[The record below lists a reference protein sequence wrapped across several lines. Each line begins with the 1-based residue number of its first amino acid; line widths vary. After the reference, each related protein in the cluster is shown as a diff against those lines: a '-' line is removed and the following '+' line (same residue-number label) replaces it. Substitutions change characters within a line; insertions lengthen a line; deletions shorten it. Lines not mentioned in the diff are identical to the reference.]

1 MQKANNNFTVEALV
15 AKYRNFVDEHC
26 PKSCEFDGVH
36 EFVMPYNDE
45 AEEQLLATLYKRV
58 AGENADQAILEA
70 LSKYVADFY
79 VDALKETELVFLAN
93 HFSEVSE
100 SIFDCLYHN
109 LRTTLDFSLE
119 KPSKVAYDT
128 LTTAKIGTGKTI
140 FIANSGFGDI
150 AMLFPG
156 CTIKGYSS
164 EEENYKS
171 EAWALGQIRLFAAGI
186 KSEIKPFYEDTKN
199 SQYMSDVDIAIFG
212 TDDCYSDLFFNGSEH
227 LFLYMKPNSEFLLFL
242 DKQNA
247 AGNSMAGLTKML
259 VEKKCIY
266 SIVSFE
272 EPNAILSTTQT
283 TICVRANKSTSDVV
297 CIKNNATGEQMQLS
311 ANMLDPTILWPSY
324 YLTAKPK
331 EGISLSEIVSF
342 LDFRP
347 KKKEDIVFKKT
358 TFNDEKECI
367 EWILSDKEKTI
378 PVIAPI
384 NLSTGYEDAEL
395 YEAQLKQAGD
405 PLFEKLLGWLGKIS
419 QPCVFCYGRKD
430 KFIAG
435 YIRKIPSEGIVAYRQ
450 LVCLVPKKGIDVRYV
465 AALLLTPEVRNQI
478 ISICEGEVDAHLFPL
493 IMDKI
498 IVPNHT
504 DLERATF
511 LSEANYNAFESSRKE
526 LEQEHKSYIKAV
538 HMRKHALTQSASSIE
553 ATFYA
558 LNAYRERKEGTISD
572 NERISRIAQT
582 TVKDAFEY
590 LSKATK
596 DLLVKLDHI
605 ADVEYTFNKP
615 EWINPEEF
623 VESYIQ
629 KHENGWV
636 NFKPVVKWAK
646 GHNLADKDLTDLS
659 GETILHKGEPI
670 YTMMFPRDALKQ
682 ILDNIVSNAISHG
695 FIDKSCHNYQLR
707 FSWEID
713 GTTLKI
719 CVENNGAPIP
729 SDRSTSSLLEYG
741 VSTSLNSNGH
751 HGIGCNEIDGIMRK
765 YDGKIELVSSPD
777 DEFRVKYILTFNRI
791 FSKLF
796 RYERLRFRLNPS
808 SLG

>member
-1 MQKANNNFTVEALV
+1 MQTVNNNFTVEALV

-26 PKSCEFDGVH
+26 PKSCESDGVH
-36 EFVMPYNDE
+36 KFDMPYNDE

-164 EEENYKS
+164 EEEICKNKV
-171 EAWALGQIRLFAAGI
+171 WALGQIRLFAAGI
-186 KSEIKPFYEDTKN
+186 KSEIKQYSKDTEN
-199 SQYMSDVDIAIFG
+199 SQYMADIDIAIFG
-212 TDDCYSDLFFNGSEH
+212 ATENSSCIKAEMLFTF
-227 LFLYMKPNSEFLLFL
+227 MPQNSESMLFMNKREAVDL
-242 DKQNA
+242 SLANFTTKLAKDKQ
-247 AGNSMAGLTKML
+247 
-259 VEKKCIY
+259 IY
-266 SIVSFE
+266 SIVSLKETE
-272 EPNAILSTTQT
+272 ETQARSTEKR
-283 TICVRANKSTSDVV
+283 IFLHVNKAVNSSI
-297 CIKNNATGEQMQLS
+297 CIKNAVTGKETKISPDLL
-311 ANMLDPTILWPSY
+311 NPEILWTSY

-331 EGISLSEIVSF
+331 EGMSLSEIVSF
-342 LDFRP
+342 QDLKP
-347 KKKEDIVFKKT
+347 KNKEDIVFKKT
-358 TFNDEKECI
+358 RFNDEKECI
-367 EWILSDKEKTI
+367 EWILSDKEKNI
-378 PVIAPI
+378 LVVAPT
-384 NLSTGYEDAEL
+384 NLSTRYEDAKLCKENL
-395 YEAQLKQAGD
+395 HPAGT
-405 PLFEKLLGWLGKIS
+405 PLFEKQLGLLSNIM
-419 QPCVFCYGRKD
+419 QPCVLLFGRKD
-430 KFIAG
+430 KLVAG
-435 YIRKIPSEGIVAYRQ
+435 YIKDLPSEGIVAYW
-450 LVCLVPKKGIDVRYV
+450 LFACLVPKEGIDVRYV

-478 ISICEGEVDAHLFPL
+478 ISICEGEVDAQLFPL

-526 LEQEHKSYIKAV
+526 LEQEHESYIKAV
-538 HMRKHALTQSASSIE
+538 RMRKHALTQSASAIE

-558 LNAYRERKEGTISD
+558 LNAYRERQNGTISD
-572 NERISRIAQT
+572 NERISHIKQT

-590 LSKATK
+590 LSMATK

-605 ADVEYTFNKP
+605 ADVEYTFTKP

-695 FIDKSCHNYQLR
+695 FIDKSYHNYQLR
-707 FSWEID
+707 FSWETD
-713 GTTLKI
+713 GTALKM

-751 HGIGCNEIDGIMRK
+751 HGIGCNEIDSIMRK

-777 DEFRVKYILTFNRI
+777 DEFRVKYILTFNRTNI
-791 FSKLF
+791 LKTL
-796 RYERLRFRLNPS
+796 
-808 SLG
+808 

>member
-1 MQKANNNFTVEALV
+1 MQTVNNNFTVEALV

-26 PKSCEFDGVH
+26 PKSCESDGVH
-36 EFVMPYNDE
+36 KFDMPYNDE

-58 AGENADQAILEA
+58 AGENADQAILET

-164 EEENYKS
+164 EEEICKNKV
-171 EAWALGQIRLFAAGI
+171 WALGQIRLFAAGI
-186 KSEIKPFYEDTKN
+186 KSEIKQYSKDTEN
-199 SQYMSDVDIAIFG
+199 SQYMADIDIAIFG
-212 TDDCYSDLFFNGSEH
+212 ATENSSCIKAEMLFTF
-227 LFLYMKPNSEFLLFL
+227 MPQNSESMLFMNKREAVDL
-242 DKQNA
+242 SLANFTTKLAKDKQ
-247 AGNSMAGLTKML
+247 
-259 VEKKCIY
+259 IY
-266 SIVSFE
+266 SIVSLKETE
-272 EPNAILSTTQT
+272 ETQARSTEKR
-283 TICVRANKSTSDVV
+283 IFLHVNKAVNSSI
-297 CIKNNATGEQMQLS
+297 CIKNAVTGKETKISPDLL
-311 ANMLDPTILWPSY
+311 NPEILWPSY

-331 EGISLSEIVSF
+331 EGMSLSEIVSF
-342 LDFRP
+342 QDLKP
-347 KKKEDIVFKKT
+347 KNKEDIVFKKT
-358 TFNDEKECI
+358 RFNDEKECI
-367 EWILSDKEKTI
+367 EWILSDKEKNI
-378 PVIAPI
+378 LVVAPT
-384 NLSTGYEDAEL
+384 NLSTRYEDAKLCKENL
-395 YEAQLKQAGD
+395 HPAGT
-405 PLFEKLLGWLGKIS
+405 PLFEKQLGLLSNIM
-419 QPCVFCYGRKD
+419 QPCVLLFGRKD
-430 KFIAG
+430 KLVAG
-435 YIRKIPSEGIVAYRQ
+435 YIKDLPSEGIVAYW
-450 LVCLVPKKGIDVRYV
+450 LFACFVPKEGIDVRYV

-478 ISICEGEVDAHLFPL
+478 ISICEGEVDAQLFPL

-526 LEQEHKSYIKAV
+526 LEQEHESYIKAV
-538 HMRKHALTQSASSIE
+538 RMRKHALTQSASAIE

-558 LNAYRERKEGTISD
+558 LNAYRERQNGTISD
-572 NERISRIAQT
+572 NERISRIKQT

-590 LSKATK
+590 LSMATK

-605 ADVEYTFNKP
+605 ADVEYTFTKP

-659 GETILHKGEPI
+659 EEIILHKGDPI

-695 FIDKSCHNYQLR
+695 FKDESRHDYQLR
-707 FSWEID
+707 FSWETD
-713 GTTLKI
+713 GTALKI

-751 HGIGCNEIDGIMRK
+751 HGIGCNEIDSIMRK
-765 YDGKIELVSSPD
+765 YDGMIELVSSPD
-777 DEFRVKYILTFNRI
+777 DEFRVKYILTFNRTNI
-791 FSKLF
+791 LKTL
-796 RYERLRFRLNPS
+796 
-808 SLG
+808 

>member
-1 MQKANNNFTVEALV
+1 MQTVNNNFTVEALV

-26 PKSCEFDGVH
+26 PKSCESDGVH
-36 EFVMPYNDE
+36 KFDMPYNDE

-128 LTTAKIGTGKTI
+128 LATAKIGTGKTI

-164 EEENYKS
+164 EEEICKNKV
-171 EAWALGQIRLFAAGI
+171 WALGQIRLFAAGI
-186 KSEIKPFYEDTKN
+186 KSEIKQYSKDTEN
-199 SQYMSDVDIAIFG
+199 SQYMADIDIAIFG
-212 TDDCYSDLFFNGSEH
+212 ATENSSCIKAEMLFTF
-227 LFLYMKPNSEFLLFL
+227 MPQNSESMLFMNKREAVDL
-242 DKQNA
+242 SLANFTTKLAKDKQ
-247 AGNSMAGLTKML
+247 
-259 VEKKCIY
+259 IY
-266 SIVSFE
+266 SIVSLKETE
-272 EPNAILSTTQT
+272 ETQARSTEKR
-283 TICVRANKSTSDVV
+283 IFLHVNKAVNSSI
-297 CIKNNATGEQMQLS
+297 CIKNAVTGKETKISPDLL
-311 ANMLDPTILWPSY
+311 NPEILWPSY

-331 EGISLSEIVSF
+331 EGMSLSEIVSF
-342 LDFRP
+342 QDLKP
-347 KKKEDIVFKKT
+347 KNKEDIVFKKT
-358 TFNDEKECI
+358 RFNDEKECI
-367 EWILSDKEKTI
+367 EWILSDKEKNI
-378 PVIAPI
+378 LVVAPT
-384 NLSTGYEDAEL
+384 NLSTRYEDAKLCKENL
-395 YEAQLKQAGD
+395 HPAGT
-405 PLFEKLLGWLGKIS
+405 PLFEKQLGLLSNIM
-419 QPCVFCYGRKD
+419 QPCVLLFGKKD
-430 KFIAG
+430 KLVAG
-435 YIRKIPSEGIVAYRQ
+435 YIKDLPSEGIVAYW
-450 LVCLVPKKGIDVRYV
+450 LFACFVPKEGIDVRYV

-478 ISICEGEVDAHLFPL
+478 ISICEGEVDAQLFPL

-526 LEQEHKSYIKAV
+526 LEQEHESYIKAV
-538 HMRKHALTQSASSIE
+538 RMRKHALTQSASAIE

-558 LNAYRERKEGTISD
+558 LNAYRERQNGTISD
-572 NERISRIAQT
+572 NERISRIKQT

-590 LSKATK
+590 LSMATK

-605 ADVEYTFNKP
+605 ADVEYTFTKP

-623 VESYIQ
+623 IESYIQ

-659 GETILHKGEPI
+659 EEIILHKGDPI

-695 FIDKSCHNYQLR
+695 FKDESRHDYQLR
-707 FSWEID
+707 FSWETD
-713 GTTLKI
+713 GTALKI

-751 HGIGCNEIDGIMRK
+751 HGIGCNEIDSIMRK
-765 YDGKIELVSSPD
+765 YDGMIELVSSPD
-777 DEFRVKYILTFNRI
+777 DEFRVKYILTFNRTNI
-791 FSKLF
+791 LKTL
-796 RYERLRFRLNPS
+796 
-808 SLG
+808 

>member
-1 MQKANNNFTVEALV
+1 MQTVNNNFTVEALV

-26 PKSCEFDGVH
+26 PKESYWDPKEGNISGPFD
-36 EFVMPYNDE
+36 PIDCYAE
-45 AEEQLLATLYKRV
+45 AHLLVTLYKRI
-58 AGENADQAILEA
+58 AGENTDQNILEA
-70 LSKYVADFY
+70 LSKYTAAFY
-79 VDALKETELVFLAN
+79 TNALNEEEMDFLAN
-93 HFSEVSE
+93 HFSKVSTF
-100 SIFDCLYHN
+100 IFNNFADKYTKGWIG
-109 LRTTLDFSLE
+109 RPTQKVYEIIE
-119 KPSKVAYDT
+119 KLKKVEA
-128 LTTAKIGTGKTI
+128 GKTI
-140 FIANSGFGDI
+140 FIGGAGLCDM
-150 AMLFPG
+150 ALLFPN
-156 CTIKGYSS
+156 CTIKGYSEYDFF
-164 EEENYKS
+164 EEHIGDKEM
-171 EAWALGQIRLFAAGI
+171 WALGQIRLFAAGI
-186 KSEIKPFYEDTKN
+186 KSEIKPLYEDTKN
-199 SQYMSDVDIAIFG
+199 SQYMSDVDIAIFD
-212 TDDCYSDLFFNGSEH
+212 TADRYSYPFSNGSEH
-227 LFLYMKPNSEFLLFL
+227 LFQYMKPNSKFLLFL

-272 EPNAILSTTQT
+272 EPNAIFGTNTTKT
-283 TICVRANKSTSDVV
+283 TICVCANKAVSNVV
-297 CIKNNATGEQMQLS
+297 CIKNDATGDLIQLS

-324 YLTAKPK
+324 YLTAKSK
-331 EGISLSEIVSF
+331 EGIALSEIVSF
-342 LDFRP
+342 QDLKP
-347 KKKEDIVFKKT
+347 KNMEDIVFKKT

-367 EWILSDKEKTI
+367 EWILSDKEKNI
-378 PVIAPI
+378 LVVAPT
-384 NLSTGYEDAEL
+384 NLSTRYEDAKLCKEIL
-395 YEAQLKQAGD
+395 HPAGD
-405 PLFEKLLGWLGKIS
+405 PLFEKQLGLLCNIM
-419 QPCVFCYGRKD
+419 QPCVLLYGRKD
-430 KFIAG
+430 KLVAG
-435 YIRKIPSEGIVAYRQ
+435 YIKDLPSEGIVAYRQ
-450 LVCLVPKKGIDVRYV
+450 FACLVPKEGIDVRYV
-465 AALLLTPEVRNQI
+465 AALLLTPEVKNQI
-478 ISICEGEVDAHLFPL
+478 MSICEGEVDAQLFPL

-538 HMRKHALTQSASSIE
+538 RMRKHALTQSASSIE

-558 LNAYRERKEGTISD
+558 LNAYRERKNGTISD

-605 ADVEYTFNKP
+605 ADVEYTFTKP

-695 FIDKSCHNYQLR
+695 FIDKSYHNYQLR
-707 FSWEID
+707 FSWETD
-713 GTTLKI
+713 GTALKM

-741 VSTSLNSNGH
+741 VSTSLNSKGH
-751 HGIGCNEIDGIMRK
+751 HGIGCNEIDSIMRK

-777 DEFRVKYILTFNRI
+777 DEFRVKYILTFNRTNI
-791 FSKLF
+791 LKTL
-796 RYERLRFRLNPS
+796 
-808 SLG
+808 

>member
-1 MQKANNNFTVEALV
+1 MQTVNNNFTVEALV

-26 PKSCEFDGVH
+26 PKESYWDPKEGNISGPLDPIDC
-36 EFVMPYNDE
+36 YAE
-45 AEEQLLATLYKRV
+45 AHLLVTLYKRI
-58 AGENADQAILEA
+58 AGENTDQNILEA
-70 LSKYVADFY
+70 LSKYTAAFY
-79 VDALKETELVFLAN
+79 TNALNEEEMDFLAN
-93 HFSEVSE
+93 HFSKVSTF
-100 SIFDCLYHN
+100 IFNNFADKYTKGWIG
-109 LRTTLDFSLE
+109 RPTQKVYEIIE
-119 KPSKVAYDT
+119 KLKKVEA
-128 LTTAKIGTGKTI
+128 GKTI
-140 FIANSGFGDI
+140 FIGGAGLCDM
-150 AMLFPG
+150 ALLFPN
-156 CTIKGYSS
+156 CTIKGYSEYDFF
-164 EEENYKS
+164 EEYIGDKEM
-171 EAWALGQIRLFAAGI
+171 WALGQIRLFAAGI
-186 KSEIKPFYEDTKN
+186 KSEIKPFHEDTKN
-199 SQYMSDVDIAIFG
+199 SQYMSDVDIAIFD
-212 TDDCYSDLFFNGSEH
+212 TADRYSYPFSNGSEH
-227 LFLYMKPNSEFLLFL
+227 LFQYMKPNSKFLLFL

-272 EPNAILSTTQT
+272 EPNAIFGTNTTKT
-283 TICVRANKSTSDVV
+283 TICVCANKAVSNVV
-297 CIKNNATGEQMQLS
+297 CIKNDATGDLIQLS

-324 YLTAKPK
+324 YLTAKSK
-331 EGISLSEIVSF
+331 EGIALSEIVSF
-342 LDFRP
+342 QDLKP
-347 KKKEDIVFKKT
+347 KNMEDIVFKKT

-367 EWILSDKEKTI
+367 EWILSDKEKNI
-378 PVIAPI
+378 LVVAPT
-384 NLSTGYEDAEL
+384 NLSTRYEDAKLCKEIL
-395 YEAQLKQAGD
+395 HPAGD
-405 PLFEKLLGWLGKIS
+405 PLFEKQLGLLCNIM
-419 QPCVFCYGRKD
+419 QPCVLLYGRKD
-430 KFIAG
+430 KLVAG
-435 YIRKIPSEGIVAYRQ
+435 YIKDLPSEGIVAYRQ
-450 LVCLVPKKGIDVRYV
+450 FACLVPKEGIDVRYV
-465 AALLLTPEVRNQI
+465 AALLLTPEVKNQI
-478 ISICEGEVDAHLFPL
+478 MSICEGEVDAQLFPL

-538 HMRKHALTQSASSIE
+538 RMRKHALTQSASSIE

-558 LNAYRERKEGTISD
+558 LNAYRERKNGTISD

-605 ADVEYTFNKP
+605 ADVEYTFTKP

-629 KHENGWV
+629 NHENGWV

-695 FIDKSCHNYQLR
+695 FIDKSYHNYQLR
-707 FSWEID
+707 FSWETD
-713 GTTLKI
+713 GTALKM

-741 VSTSLNSNGH
+741 VSTSLNSKGH
-751 HGIGCNEIDGIMRK
+751 HGIGCNEIDSIMRK

-777 DEFRVKYILTFNRI
+777 DEFRVKYILTFNRTNI
-791 FSKLF
+791 LKTL
-796 RYERLRFRLNPS
+796 
-808 SLG
+808 

>member
-1 MQKANNNFTVEALV
+1 MQTVNNNFTVEALV

-26 PKSCEFDGVH
+26 PKSCESDGVH
-36 EFVMPYNDE
+36 KFDMPYNDE

-164 EEENYKS
+164 EEEICKNKV
-171 EAWALGQIRLFAAGI
+171 WALGQIRLFAAGI
-186 KSEIKPFYEDTKN
+186 KSEIKQYSKDTEN
-199 SQYMSDVDIAIFG
+199 SQYMADIDIAIFG
-212 TDDCYSDLFFNGSEH
+212 ATENSSCIKAEMLFTF
-227 LFLYMKPNSEFLLFL
+227 MPQNSESMLFMNKREAVDL
-242 DKQNA
+242 SLANFTTKLAKDKQ
-247 AGNSMAGLTKML
+247 
-259 VEKKCIY
+259 IY
-266 SIVSFE
+266 SIVSLKETE
-272 EPNAILSTTQT
+272 ETQARSTEKR
-283 TICVRANKSTSDVV
+283 IFLHVNKAVNSSI
-297 CIKNNATGEQMQLS
+297 CIKNAVTGKETKISPDLL
-311 ANMLDPTILWPSY
+311 NPEILWPSY

-331 EGISLSEIVSF
+331 EGMSLSEIVSF
-342 LDFRP
+342 QDLKP
-347 KKKEDIVFKKT
+347 KNKEDIVFKKT
-358 TFNDEKECI
+358 RFNDEKECI
-367 EWILSDKEKTI
+367 EWILSDKEKNI
-378 PVIAPI
+378 LVVAPT
-384 NLSTGYEDAEL
+384 NLSTRYEDAKLCKENL
-395 YEAQLKQAGD
+395 HPAGT
-405 PLFEKLLGWLGKIS
+405 PLFEKQLGLLSNIM
-419 QPCVFCYGRKD
+419 QPCVLLFGRKD
-430 KFIAG
+430 KLVAG
-435 YIRKIPSEGIVAYRQ
+435 YIKDLPSEGIVAYW
-450 LVCLVPKKGIDVRYV
+450 LFACFVPKEGIDVRYV

-478 ISICEGEVDAHLFPL
+478 ISICEGEVDAQLFPL

-526 LEQEHKSYIKAV
+526 LEQEHESYIKAV
-538 HMRKHALTQSASSIE
+538 RMRKHALTQSASAIE

-558 LNAYRERKEGTISD
+558 LNAYRERQNGTISD
-572 NERISRIAQT
+572 NERISRIKQT

-590 LSKATK
+590 LSMATK

-605 ADVEYTFNKP
+605 ADVEYTFTKP

-659 GETILHKGEPI
+659 EEIILHKGDPI

-695 FIDKSCHNYQLR
+695 FKDESRHDYQLR
-707 FSWEID
+707 FSWETD
-713 GTTLKI
+713 GTALKI

-751 HGIGCNEIDGIMRK
+751 HGIGCNEIDSIMRK
-765 YDGKIELVSSPD
+765 YDGMIELVSSPD
-777 DEFRVKYILTFNRI
+777 DEFRVKYILTFNRTNNL
-791 FSKLF
+791 KTL
-796 RYERLRFRLNPS
+796 
-808 SLG
+808 

>member
-1 MQKANNNFTVEALV
+1 MQTVNNNFTVEALV

-26 PKSCEFDGVH
+26 PKESYWDPKEGNISGPLDPIDC
-36 EFVMPYNDE
+36 YAE
-45 AEEQLLATLYKRV
+45 AHLLVTLYKRI
-58 AGENADQAILEA
+58 AGENTDQNILEA
-70 LSKYVADFY
+70 LSKYTAAFY
-79 VDALKETELVFLAN
+79 TNALNEEEMDFLAN
-93 HFSEVSE
+93 HFSKVSTF
-100 SIFDCLYHN
+100 IFNNFADKYTKGWIG
-109 LRTTLDFSLE
+109 RPTQKVYEIIE
-119 KPSKVAYDT
+119 KLKKVEA
-128 LTTAKIGTGKTI
+128 GKTI
-140 FIANSGFGDI
+140 FIGGAGLCDM
-150 AMLFPG
+150 ALLFPN
-156 CTIKGYSS
+156 CTIKGYSEYDFF
-164 EEENYKS
+164 EEYIGDKEM
-171 EAWALGQIRLFAAGI
+171 WALGQIRLFAAGI
-186 KSEIKPFYEDTKN
+186 KSEIKPFHEDTKN
-199 SQYMSDVDIAIFG
+199 SQYMSDVDIAIFD
-212 TDDCYSDLFFNGSEH
+212 TADRYSYPFSNGSEH
-227 LFLYMKPNSEFLLFL
+227 LFQYMKPNSKFLLFL

-272 EPNAILSTTQT
+272 EPNAIFGTNTTKT
-283 TICVRANKSTSDVV
+283 TICVCANKAVSNVV
-297 CIKNNATGEQMQLS
+297 CIKNDATGDLIQLS

-324 YLTAKPK
+324 YLTAKSK
-331 EGISLSEIVSF
+331 EGIALSEIVSF
-342 LDFRP
+342 QDLKP
-347 KKKEDIVFKKT
+347 KNMEDIVFKKT

-367 EWILSDKEKTI
+367 EWILSDKEKNI
-378 PVIAPI
+378 LVVAPT
-384 NLSTGYEDAEL
+384 NLSTRYEDAKLCKEIL
-395 YEAQLKQAGD
+395 HPAGD
-405 PLFEKLLGWLGKIS
+405 PLFEKQLGLLCNIM
-419 QPCVFCYGRKD
+419 QPCVLLYGRKD
-430 KFIAG
+430 KLVAG
-435 YIRKIPSEGIVAYRQ
+435 YIKDLPSEGIVAYRQ
-450 LVCLVPKKGIDVRYV
+450 FACLVPKEGIDVRYV
-465 AALLLTPEVRNQI
+465 AALLLTPEVKNQI
-478 ISICEGEVDAHLFPL
+478 MSICEGEVDAQLFPL

-538 HMRKHALTQSASSIE
+538 RMRKHALTQSASSIE

-558 LNAYRERKEGTISD
+558 LNAYRERKNGTISD

-605 ADVEYTFNKP
+605 ADVEYTFTKP

-695 FIDKSCHNYQLR
+695 FIDKSYHNYQLR
-707 FSWEID
+707 FSWETD
-713 GTTLKI
+713 GTALKM

-741 VSTSLNSNGH
+741 VSTSLNSKGH
-751 HGIGCNEIDGIMRK
+751 HGIGCNEIDSIMRK

-777 DEFRVKYILTFNRI
+777 DEFRVKYILTFNRTNI
-791 FSKLF
+791 LKTL
-796 RYERLRFRLNPS
+796 
-808 SLG
+808 

>member
-1 MQKANNNFTVEALV
+1 MQTVNNNFTVEALV

-36 EFVMPYNDE
+36 EFTMTYNDE

-58 AGENADQAILEA
+58 AGENADSNILEA
-70 LSKYVADFY
+70 LSKYTEEFY
-79 VDALKETELVFLAN
+79 AKGLNETELTFLTNNFA
-93 HFSEVSE
+93 EVSTY
-100 SIFDCLYHN
+100 IFSYFADKYYGEHLG
-109 LRTTLDFSLE
+109 SLLN
-119 KPSKVAYDT
+119 KPTKKVNEIIAS
-128 LTTAKIGTGKTI
+128 AKIEDGETI
-140 FIANSGFGDI
+140 FIGCSGLGDL
-150 AMLFPG
+150 AMLFPN
-156 CTIKGYSS
+156 CIIKGYSFAVKRPYIN
-164 EEENYKS
+164 EI
-171 EAWALGQIRLFAAGI
+171 WALGQIRLFAAGI
-186 KSEIKPFYEDTKN
+186 KSEIKPLYEDTKN

-212 TDDCYSDLFFNGSEH
+212 YSYLFFNGSEH
-227 LFLYMKPNSEFLLFL
+227 LFQYMKPNSEFLLFL

-247 AGNSMAGLTKML
+247 AGNSMAGLGKML

-272 EPNAILSTTQT
+272 EPNTILSTTKT

-324 YLTAKPK
+324 YLTEKPK

-347 KKKEDIVFKKT
+347 KKKEDLVFKKT

-384 NLSTGYEDAEL
+384 NLSTRYEDAEL

-405 PLFEKLLGWLGKIS
+405 PLFEKFLGWLGKIS
-419 QPCVFCYGRKD
+419 RPCVFCYGRKD
-430 KFIAG
+430 KFVAG

-478 ISICEGEVDAHLFPL
+478 ISICEGEVDAQLFPL

-538 HMRKHALTQSASSIE
+538 RMRKHALTQSASSIK
-553 ATFYA
+553 ATFNA
-558 LNAYRERKEGTISD
+558 LNAYRISQNGTISD
-572 NERISRIAQT
+572 NERITPIKQT

-590 LSKATK
+590 LSSATK

-605 ADVEYTFNKP
+605 ADVEYTFTKP

-636 NFKPVVKWAK
+636 NFKPVVTWSK
-646 GHNLADKDLTDLS
+646 GHNLAKQDLKDLS
-659 GETILHKGEPI
+659 GEIILHKGEPI
-670 YTMMFPRDALKQ
+670 HTMLFPKDALKQ
-682 ILDNIVSNAISHG
+682 VLDNIVSNAISHG
-695 FIDKSCHNYQLR
+695 FKDESRNDYLLR
-707 FSWEID
+707 FSWETD
-713 GTTLKI
+713 GIALKM
-719 CVENNGAPIP
+719 CVENNGLPIP
-729 SDRSTSSLLEYG
+729 ADRSTSSLLEYG

-765 YDGKIELVSSPD
+765 YDGNVELVPSPE
-777 DEFRVKYILTFNRI
+777 DEFKVKYVLTFNRTNTL
-791 FSKLF
+791 KTL
-796 RYERLRFRLNPS
+796 
-808 SLG
+808 

>member
-1 MQKANNNFTVEALV
+1 MQTVNNNFTVEALV
-15 AKYRNFVDEHC
+15 AKYRNFVDKHC

-36 EFVMPYNDE
+36 EFYMPYNDE

-164 EEENYKS
+164 EEEICKNKV
-171 EAWALGQIRLFAAGI
+171 WALGQIRLFAAGI
-186 KSEIKPFYEDTKN
+186 KSEIKQYSKDTEN
-199 SQYMSDVDIAIFG
+199 SQYMADIDIAIFG
-212 TDDCYSDLFFNGSEH
+212 ATENSSCIKAEMLFTF
-227 LFLYMKPNSEFLLFL
+227 MPQNSESMLFMNKREAVDL
-242 DKQNA
+242 SLANFTTKLAKDKQ
-247 AGNSMAGLTKML
+247 
-259 VEKKCIY
+259 IY
-266 SIVSFE
+266 SIVSLKETE
-272 EPNAILSTTQT
+272 ETQARSTEKR
-283 TICVRANKSTSDVV
+283 IFLHVNKAVNSSI
-297 CIKNNATGEQMQLS
+297 CIKNAVTGKETKISPDLL
-311 ANMLDPTILWPSY
+311 NPEILWPSY

-331 EGISLSEIVSF
+331 EGMSLSEIVSF
-342 LDFRP
+342 QDLKP
-347 KKKEDIVFKKT
+347 KNKEDIVFKKT
-358 TFNDEKECI
+358 RFNDEKECI
-367 EWILSDKEKTI
+367 EWILSDKEKNI
-378 PVIAPI
+378 LVVAPT
-384 NLSTGYEDAEL
+384 NLSTRYEDAKLCKENL
-395 YEAQLKQAGD
+395 HPAGT
-405 PLFEKLLGWLGKIS
+405 PLFEKQLGLLSNIM
-419 QPCVFCYGRKD
+419 QPCVLLFGRKD
-430 KFIAG
+430 KLVAG
-435 YIRKIPSEGIVAYRQ
+435 YIKDLPTEGFVAYW
-450 LVCLVPKKGIDVRYV
+450 LFACLVPKEGIDVRYV

-478 ISICEGEVDAHLFPL
+478 ISICEGEVDAQLFPL

-526 LEQEHKSYIKAV
+526 LEQEHESYIKAV
-538 HMRKHALTQSASSIE
+538 RMRKHALTQSASAIE

-558 LNAYRERKEGTISD
+558 LNAYRERQNGTISD
-572 NERISRIAQT
+572 NERISRIKQT

-590 LSKATK
+590 LSMATK

-605 ADVEYTFNKP
+605 ADVEYTFTKP

-695 FIDKSCHNYQLR
+695 FIDKSYHNYQLR
-707 FSWEID
+707 FSWETD
-713 GTTLKI
+713 GTALKM

-751 HGIGCNEIDGIMRK
+751 HGIGCNEIDSIMRK

-777 DEFRVKYILTFNRI
+777 DEFRVKYILTFNRTNI
-791 FSKLF
+791 LKTL
-796 RYERLRFRLNPS
+796 
-808 SLG
+808 

>member
-1 MQKANNNFTVEALV
+1 MQTVNNNFTVEALV

-36 EFVMPYNDE
+36 EFDMPYNDE

-164 EEENYKS
+164 EEEICKNKV
-171 EAWALGQIRLFAAGI
+171 WALGQIRLFAAGI
-186 KSEIKPFYEDTKN
+186 KSEIKQYSKDTEN
-199 SQYMSDVDIAIFG
+199 SQYMADIDIAIFG
-212 TDDCYSDLFFNGSEH
+212 ATENSSCIKAEMLFTF
-227 LFLYMKPNSEFLLFL
+227 MPQNSESMLFMNKREAVDL
-242 DKQNA
+242 SLANFTTKLAKDKQ
-247 AGNSMAGLTKML
+247 
-259 VEKKCIY
+259 IY
-266 SIVSFE
+266 SIVSLKETE
-272 EPNAILSTTQT
+272 ETQARSTEKR
-283 TICVRANKSTSDVV
+283 IFLHVNKAVNSSI
-297 CIKNNATGEQMQLS
+297 CIKNAVTGKETKISPDLL
-311 ANMLDPTILWPSY
+311 NPEILWPSY

-331 EGISLSEIVSF
+331 EGMSLSEIVSF
-342 LDFRP
+342 QDLKP
-347 KKKEDIVFKKT
+347 KNKEDIVFKKT
-358 TFNDEKECI
+358 RFNDEKECI
-367 EWILSDKEKTI
+367 EWILSDKEKNI
-378 PVIAPI
+378 LVVAPT
-384 NLSTGYEDAEL
+384 NLSTRYEDAKLCKENL
-395 YEAQLKQAGD
+395 HPAGT
-405 PLFEKLLGWLGKIS
+405 PLFEKQLGLLSNIM
-419 QPCVFCYGRKD
+419 QPCVLLFGRKD
-430 KFIAG
+430 KLVAG
-435 YIRKIPSEGIVAYRQ
+435 YIKDLPSEGIVAYW
-450 LVCLVPKKGIDVRYV
+450 LFACLVPKEGIDVRYV

-478 ISICEGEVDAHLFPL
+478 ISICEGEVDAQLFPL

-526 LEQEHKSYIKAV
+526 LEQEHESYIKAV
-538 HMRKHALTQSASSIE
+538 RMRKHALTQSASAIE

-558 LNAYRERKEGTISD
+558 LNAYRERQNGTISD
-572 NERISRIAQT
+572 NERISHIKQT

-590 LSKATK
+590 LSMATK

-605 ADVEYTFNKP
+605 ADVEYTFTKP

-695 FIDKSCHNYQLR
+695 FIDKSYHNYQLR
-707 FSWEID
+707 FSWETD
-713 GTTLKI
+713 GTALKM

-751 HGIGCNEIDGIMRK
+751 HGIGCNEIDSIMRK

-777 DEFRVKYILTFNRI
+777 DEFRVKYILTFNRTNI
-791 FSKLF
+791 LKTL
-796 RYERLRFRLNPS
+796 
-808 SLG
+808 

>member
-1 MQKANNNFTVEALV
+1 MQTVNNNFTVEALV

-26 PKSCEFDGVH
+26 PKSCESDGVH
-36 EFVMPYNDE
+36 EFAMPYNDE

-79 VDALKETELVFLAN
+79 IDALKETELAFLAN

-128 LTTAKIGTGKTI
+128 LSTAKIGTGKTI

-150 AMLFPG
+150 ALLFPG

-164 EEENYKS
+164 EEEICKNKV
-171 EAWALGQIRLFAAGI
+171 WALGQIRLFAAGI
-186 KSEIKPFYEDTKN
+186 KSEIKQYSKDTEN
-199 SQYMSDVDIAIFG
+199 SQYMADIDIAIFG
-212 TDDCYSDLFFNGSEH
+212 ATENSSCIKAEMLFPF
-227 LFLYMKPNSEFLLFL
+227 MPQNSELMLFMNKREAVDHSL
-242 DKQNA
+242 ANFTTKLAKDKQIN
-247 AGNSMAGLTKML
+247 
-259 VEKKCIY
+259 
-266 SIVSFE
+266 SIVSLKETE
-272 EPNAILSTTQT
+272 ETQAGSTEKR
-283 TICVRANKSTSDVV
+283 ICLYVNKAVNSSI
-297 CIKNNATGEQMQLS
+297 CIKNAVTGKETKISPDLL
-311 ANMLDPTILWPSY
+311 NPEILWPSY
-324 YLTAKPK
+324 YLTAKSE

-342 LDFRP
+342 HDLEV
-347 KKKEDIVFKKT
+347 KKEEDIVFKKT
-358 TFNDEKECI
+358 VFNEEKNVI
-367 EWILSDKEKTI
+367 EWNLSNKEKNI
-378 PVIAPI
+378 PVVIPR
-384 NLSTGYEDAEL
+384 NLATEYKDAKL
-395 YEAQLKQAGD
+395 CKASLKLAGD
-405 PLFEKLLGWLGKIS
+405 AIFEKSLGWLHKIE
-419 QPCVFCYGRKD
+419 QPCILLYGRKD

-435 YIRKIPSEGIVAYRQ
+435 YIKDLPSEGIVAYSQ
-450 LVCLVPKKGIDVRYV
+450 LACLVPKEGIDVRYV
-465 AALLLTPEVRNQI
+465 AALLLTPDVRNQI
-478 ISICEGEVDAHLFPL
+478 MSICEGEVDAQLFPL

-504 DLERATF
+504 NLERATF

-538 HMRKHALTQSASSIE
+538 RMRKHALTQSASAIE

-558 LNAYRERKEGTISD
+558 LNAYRERQNGTISD
-572 NERISRIAQT
+572 NERISRIKQT

-590 LSKATK
+590 LSMATK

-605 ADVEYTFNKP
+605 ADVEYTFTKP

-636 NFKPVVKWAK
+636 NFKPVVTWSK
-646 GHNLADKDLTDLS
+646 GHNLAKQNLKDLS
-659 GETILHKGEPI
+659 GEIILHKGEPI
-670 YTMMFPRDALKQ
+670 HTMLFPKDALKQ
-682 ILDNIVSNAISHG
+682 VLDNIVSNAISHG
-695 FIDKSCHNYQLR
+695 FKDESRNDYLLR
-707 FSWEID
+707 FSWETD
-713 GTTLKI
+713 GIALKI

-729 SDRSTSSLLEYG
+729 ADRSTSSLLEYG

-765 YDGKIELVSSPD
+765 YDGKIELVPSPD
-777 DEFRVKYILTFNRI
+777 DEFRVKYILTFNRTNI
-791 FSKLF
+791 LKTL
-796 RYERLRFRLNPS
+796 
-808 SLG
+808 

>member
-1 MQKANNNFTVEALV
+1 MQTVNNNFTVEALV

-26 PKSCEFDGVH
+26 PKSCESDGVH
-36 EFVMPYNDE
+36 KFDMPYNDE

-164 EEENYKS
+164 EEEICKNKV
-171 EAWALGQIRLFAAGI
+171 WALGQIRLFAAGI
-186 KSEIKPFYEDTKN
+186 KSEIKQYSKDTEN
-199 SQYMSDVDIAIFG
+199 SQYMADIDIAIFG
-212 TDDCYSDLFFNGSEH
+212 ATENSSCIKAEMLFTF
-227 LFLYMKPNSEFLLFL
+227 MPQNSESMLFMNKREAVDL
-242 DKQNA
+242 SLANFTTKLAKDKQ
-247 AGNSMAGLTKML
+247 
-259 VEKKCIY
+259 IY
-266 SIVSFE
+266 SIVSLKETE
-272 EPNAILSTTQT
+272 ETQARSTEKR
-283 TICVRANKSTSDVV
+283 IFLHVNKAVNSSI
-297 CIKNNATGEQMQLS
+297 CIKNAVTGKETKISPDLL
-311 ANMLDPTILWPSY
+311 NPEILWPSY

-331 EGISLSEIVSF
+331 EGMSLSEIVSF
-342 LDFRP
+342 QDLKP
-347 KKKEDIVFKKT
+347 KNKEDIVFKKT
-358 TFNDEKECI
+358 RFNDEKECI
-367 EWILSDKEKTI
+367 EWILSDKEKNI
-378 PVIAPI
+378 LVVAPT
-384 NLSTGYEDAEL
+384 NLSTRYEDAKLCKENL
-395 YEAQLKQAGD
+395 HPAGT
-405 PLFEKLLGWLGKIS
+405 PLFEKQLGLLSNIM
-419 QPCVFCYGRKD
+419 QPCVLLFGRKD
-430 KFIAG
+430 KLVAG
-435 YIRKIPSEGIVAYRQ
+435 YIKDLPSEGIVAYW
-450 LVCLVPKKGIDVRYV
+450 LFACLVPKEGIDVRYV

-478 ISICEGEVDAHLFPL
+478 ISICEGEVDAQLFPL

-526 LEQEHKSYIKAV
+526 LEQEHESYIKAV
-538 HMRKHALTQSASSIE
+538 RMRKHALTQSASAIE

-558 LNAYRERKEGTISD
+558 LNAYRERQNGTISD
-572 NERISRIAQT
+572 NERISHIKQT

-590 LSKATK
+590 LSMATK

-605 ADVEYTFNKP
+605 ADVEYTFTKP

-695 FIDKSCHNYQLR
+695 FIDKSYHNYQLR
-707 FSWEID
+707 FSWETD
-713 GTTLKI
+713 GTALKM
-719 CVENNGAPIP
+719 CVENNGAPIR

-751 HGIGCNEIDGIMRK
+751 HGIGCNEIDSIMRK

-777 DEFRVKYILTFNRI
+777 DEFRVKYILTFNRTNI
-791 FSKLF
+791 LKTL
-796 RYERLRFRLNPS
+796 
-808 SLG
+808 

>member
-1 MQKANNNFTVEALV
+1 MQTVNNNFTVEALV
-15 AKYRNFVDEHC
+15 AKYRNFVNEHC
-26 PKSCEFDGVH
+26 PKESYWDPKEGNISGPLDPIDC
-36 EFVMPYNDE
+36 YAE
-45 AEEQLLATLYKRV
+45 AHLLVTLYKRI
-58 AGENADQAILEA
+58 AGENTDQNILEA
-70 LSKYVADFY
+70 LSKYTAAFY
-79 VDALKETELVFLAN
+79 TNALNEEEMDFLAN
-93 HFSEVSE
+93 HFSKVSTF
-100 SIFDCLYHN
+100 IFNNFADKYTKGWIG
-109 LRTTLDFSLE
+109 RPTQKVYEIIE
-119 KPSKVAYDT
+119 KLKKVEA
-128 LTTAKIGTGKTI
+128 GKTI
-140 FIANSGFGDI
+140 FIGGAGLCDM
-150 AMLFPG
+150 ALLFPN
-156 CTIKGYSS
+156 CTIKGYSEYDFF
-164 EEENYKS
+164 EEHIGDKEM
-171 EAWALGQIRLFAAGI
+171 WALGQIRLFAAGI
-186 KSEIKPFYEDTKN
+186 KSEIKPFHEDTKN
-199 SQYMSDVDIAIFG
+199 SQYMSDVDIAIFD
-212 TDDCYSDLFFNGSEH
+212 TADRYSYPFSNGSEH
-227 LFLYMKPNSEFLLFL
+227 LFQYMKPNSKFLLFL

-272 EPNAILSTTQT
+272 EPNAIFGTNTTKT
-283 TICVRANKSTSDVV
+283 TICVCANKAVSNVV
-297 CIKNNATGEQMQLS
+297 CIKNDATGDLIQLS

-324 YLTAKPK
+324 YLTAKSK
-331 EGISLSEIVSF
+331 EGIALSEIVSF
-342 LDFRP
+342 QDLKP
-347 KKKEDIVFKKT
+347 KNMEDIVFKKT

-367 EWILSDKEKTI
+367 EWILSDKEKNI
-378 PVIAPI
+378 LVVAPT
-384 NLSTGYEDAEL
+384 NLSTRYEDAKLCKEIL
-395 YEAQLKQAGD
+395 HPAGD
-405 PLFEKLLGWLGKIS
+405 PLFEKQLGLLCNIM
-419 QPCVFCYGRKD
+419 QPCVLLYGRKD
-430 KFIAG
+430 KLVAG
-435 YIRKIPSEGIVAYRQ
+435 YIKDLPSEGIVAYRQ
-450 LVCLVPKKGIDVRYV
+450 FACLVPKEGIDVRYV
-465 AALLLTPEVRNQI
+465 AALLLTPEVKNQI
-478 ISICEGEVDAHLFPL
+478 MSICEGEVDAQLFPL

-538 HMRKHALTQSASSIE
+538 RMRKHALTQSASSIE

-558 LNAYRERKEGTISD
+558 LNAYRERKNGTISD

-605 ADVEYTFNKP
+605 ADVEYTFTKP

-695 FIDKSCHNYQLR
+695 FIDKSYHNYQLR
-707 FSWEID
+707 FSWETD
-713 GTTLKI
+713 GTALKM

-751 HGIGCNEIDGIMRK
+751 HGIGCNEIDSIMRK

-777 DEFRVKYILTFNRI
+777 DEFRVKYILTFNRTNI
-791 FSKLF
+791 LKTL
-796 RYERLRFRLNPS
+796 
-808 SLG
+808 

>member
-1 MQKANNNFTVEALV
+1 MQTVNNNFTVEALV

-26 PKSCEFDGVH
+26 PKESYWDPKEGNISGPLDPIDC
-36 EFVMPYNDE
+36 YAE
-45 AEEQLLATLYKRV
+45 AHLLVTLYKRI
-58 AGENADQAILEA
+58 AGENTDQNILEA
-70 LSKYVADFY
+70 LSKYTAAFY
-79 VDALKETELVFLAN
+79 TNALNEEEMDFLAN
-93 HFSEVSE
+93 HFSKVSTF
-100 SIFDCLYHN
+100 IFNNFADKYTKGWIG
-109 LRTTLDFSLE
+109 RPTQKVYEIIE
-119 KPSKVAYDT
+119 KLKKVEA
-128 LTTAKIGTGKTI
+128 GKTI
-140 FIANSGFGDI
+140 FIGGAGLCDM
-150 AMLFPG
+150 ALLFPN
-156 CTIKGYSS
+156 CTIKGYSEYDFF
-164 EEENYKS
+164 EEHIGDKEM
-171 EAWALGQIRLFAAGI
+171 WALGQIRLFAAGI
-186 KSEIKPFYEDTKN
+186 KSEIKPFHEDTKN
-199 SQYMSDVDIAIFG
+199 SQYMSDVDIAIFD
-212 TDDCYSDLFFNGSEH
+212 TADRYSYPFSNGSEH
-227 LFLYMKPNSEFLLFL
+227 LFQYMKPNSKFLLFL

-272 EPNAILSTTQT
+272 EPNAIFGTNTTKT
-283 TICVRANKSTSDVV
+283 TICVCANKAVSNVV
-297 CIKNNATGEQMQLS
+297 CIKNDATGDLIQLS

-324 YLTAKPK
+324 YLTAKSK
-331 EGISLSEIVSF
+331 EGIALSEIVSF
-342 LDFRP
+342 QDLKP
-347 KKKEDIVFKKT
+347 KNMEDIVFKKT

-367 EWILSDKEKTI
+367 EWILSDKEKNI
-378 PVIAPI
+378 LVVAPT
-384 NLSTGYEDAEL
+384 NLSTRYEDAKLCKEIL
-395 YEAQLKQAGD
+395 HPAGD
-405 PLFEKLLGWLGKIS
+405 PLFEKQLGLLCNIM
-419 QPCVFCYGRKD
+419 QPCVLLYGRKD
-430 KFIAG
+430 KLVAG
-435 YIRKIPSEGIVAYRQ
+435 YIKDLPSEGIVAYRQ
-450 LVCLVPKKGIDVRYV
+450 FACLVPKEGIDVRYV
-465 AALLLTPEVRNQI
+465 AALLLTPEVKNQI
-478 ISICEGEVDAHLFPL
+478 MSICEGEVDAQLFPL

-538 HMRKHALTQSASSIE
+538 RMRKHALTQSASSIE

-558 LNAYRERKEGTISD
+558 LNAYRERKNGTISD

-605 ADVEYTFNKP
+605 ADVEYTFTKP

-659 GETILHKGEPI
+659 GETILRKGEPI

-695 FIDKSCHNYQLR
+695 FIDKSYHNYQLR
-707 FSWEID
+707 FSWETD
-713 GTTLKI
+713 GTALKM

-741 VSTSLNSNGH
+741 VSTSLNSKGH
-751 HGIGCNEIDGIMRK
+751 HGIGCNEIDSIMRK

-777 DEFRVKYILTFNRI
+777 DEFRVKYILTFNRTNI
-791 FSKLF
+791 LKTL
-796 RYERLRFRLNPS
+796 
-808 SLG
+808 

>member
-1 MQKANNNFTVEALV
+1 MQTVNNNFTVEALV

-26 PKSCEFDGVH
+26 PKESYWDPKEGNISGPLDPIDC
-36 EFVMPYNDE
+36 YAE
-45 AEEQLLATLYKRV
+45 AHLLVTLYKRI
-58 AGENADQAILEA
+58 AGENTDQNILEA
-70 LSKYVADFY
+70 LSKYTAAFY
-79 VDALKETELVFLAN
+79 TNALNEEEMDFLAN
-93 HFSEVSE
+93 HFSKVSTF
-100 SIFDCLYHN
+100 IFNNFADKYTKGWIG
-109 LRTTLDFSLE
+109 RPTQKVYEIIE
-119 KPSKVAYDT
+119 KLKKVEA
-128 LTTAKIGTGKTI
+128 GKTI
-140 FIANSGFGDI
+140 FIGGAGLCDM
-150 AMLFPG
+150 ALLFPN
-156 CTIKGYSS
+156 CTIKGYSEYDFF
-164 EEENYKS
+164 EEYFGDKEM
-171 EAWALGQIRLFAAGI
+171 WALGQIRLFAAGI
-186 KSEIKPFYEDTKN
+186 KSEIKPFHEDTKN
-199 SQYMSDVDIAIFG
+199 SQYMSDVDIAIFD
-212 TDDCYSDLFFNGSEH
+212 TADRYSYPFSNGSEH
-227 LFLYMKPNSEFLLFL
+227 LFQYMKPNSKFLLFL

-272 EPNAILSTTQT
+272 EPNAIFGTNTTKT
-283 TICVRANKSTSDVV
+283 TICVCANKAVSNVV
-297 CIKNNATGEQMQLS
+297 CIKNDATGDLIQLS

-324 YLTAKPK
+324 YLTAKSK
-331 EGISLSEIVSF
+331 EGIALSEIVSF
-342 LDFRP
+342 QDLKP
-347 KKKEDIVFKKT
+347 KNMEDIVFKKT

-367 EWILSDKEKTI
+367 EWILSDKEKNI
-378 PVIAPI
+378 LVVAPT
-384 NLSTGYEDAEL
+384 NLSTRYEDAKLCKEIL
-395 YEAQLKQAGD
+395 HPAGD
-405 PLFEKLLGWLGKIS
+405 PLFEKQLGLLCNIM
-419 QPCVFCYGRKD
+419 QPCVLLYGRKD
-430 KFIAG
+430 KLVAG
-435 YIRKIPSEGIVAYRQ
+435 YIKDLPSEGIVAYRQ
-450 LVCLVPKKGIDVRYV
+450 FACLVPKEGIDVRYV
-465 AALLLTPEVRNQI
+465 AALLLTPEVKNQI
-478 ISICEGEVDAHLFPL
+478 MSICEGEVDAQLFPL

-538 HMRKHALTQSASSIE
+538 RMRKHALTQSASSIE

-558 LNAYRERKEGTISD
+558 LNAYRERKNGTISD

-605 ADVEYTFNKP
+605 ADVEYTFTKP

-695 FIDKSCHNYQLR
+695 FIDKSYHNYQLR
-707 FSWEID
+707 FSWETD
-713 GTTLKI
+713 GTALKM

-751 HGIGCNEIDGIMRK
+751 HGIGCNEIDSIMRK

-777 DEFRVKYILTFNRI
+777 DEFRVKYILTFNRTNI
-791 FSKLF
+791 LKTL
-796 RYERLRFRLNPS
+796 
-808 SLG
+808 

>member
-1 MQKANNNFTVEALV
+1 MAL
-15 AKYRNFVDEHC
+15 
-26 PKSCEFDGVH
+26 
-36 EFVMPYNDE
+36 
-45 AEEQLLATLYKRV
+45 
-58 AGENADQAILEA
+58 
-70 LSKYVADFY
+70 
-79 VDALKETELVFLAN
+79 
-93 HFSEVSE
+93 
-100 SIFDCLYHN
+100 
-109 LRTTLDFSLE
+109 
-119 KPSKVAYDT
+119 
-128 LTTAKIGTGKTI
+128 
-140 FIANSGFGDI
+140 
-150 AMLFPG
+150 LFPN
-156 CTIKGYSS
+156 CTIKGYSEYGFF
-164 EEENYKS
+164 EELSGDKEM
-171 EAWALGQIRLFAAGI
+171 WALGQIRLFAAGI
-186 KSEIKPFYEDTKN
+186 KSEIKPLYEDTKN
-199 SQYMSDVDIAIFG
+199 SQYMSDVDIAIFD
-212 TDDCYSDLFFNGSEH
+212 TADRYSYPFSNGSEH
-227 LFLYMKPNSEFLLFL
+227 LFQYMKPNSEFLLFL

-272 EPNAILSTTQT
+272 EPNTILSTTKT

-311 ANMLDPTILWPSY
+311 TNMLDPTILWPSY
-324 YLTAKPK
+324 YLTEKPK

-347 KKKEDIVFKKT
+347 KKKKDIVFKKT

-367 EWILSDKEKTI
+367 EWILSDKEKNI
-378 PVIAPI
+378 LVVAPT
-384 NLSTGYEDAEL
+384 NLSTRYEDAKLCKEIL
-395 YEAQLKQAGD
+395 HPAGD
-405 PLFEKLLGWLGKIS
+405 PLFEKQLGLLCNIM
-419 QPCVFCYGRKD
+419 QPCVLLYGRKD
-430 KFIAG
+430 KLVAG
-435 YIRKIPSEGIVAYRQ
+435 YIKDLPSEGIVAYRQ
-450 LVCLVPKKGIDVRYV
+450 FACLVPKEGIDVRYV
-465 AALLLTPEVRNQI
+465 AALLLTPEVKNQI
-478 ISICEGEVDAHLFPL
+478 MSICEGEVDAQLFPL

-538 HMRKHALTQSASSIE
+538 RMRKHALTQSASAIE

-558 LNAYRERKEGTISD
+558 LNAYRERQNGTISD
-572 NERISRIAQT
+572 NERISRIKQT

-590 LSKATK
+590 LSMATK

-605 ADVEYTFNKP
+605 ADVEYTFTKP

-629 KHENGWV
+629 NHENGWV

-659 GETILHKGEPI
+659 GEIILHKGDPI
-670 YTMMFPRDALKQ
+670 NTMIFPRDALKQ

-695 FIDKSCHNYQLR
+695 FKDESRHDYQLR
-707 FSWEID
+707 FSWETD
-713 GTTLKI
+713 GTALKM

-729 SDRSTSSLLEYG
+729 ADRSTLSLLEYG

-777 DEFRVKYILTFNRI
+777 DEFRVKYILTFNRTNI
-791 FSKLF
+791 LKTL
-796 RYERLRFRLNPS
+796 
-808 SLG
+808 

>member
-1 MQKANNNFTVEALV
+1 MQTVNNNFTVEALV

-26 PKSCEFDGVH
+26 PKESYWDPKEGNISGPLDPIDC
-36 EFVMPYNDE
+36 YAE
-45 AEEQLLATLYKRV
+45 AHLLVTLYKRI
-58 AGENADQAILEA
+58 AGENTDQNILEA
-70 LSKYVADFY
+70 LSKYTAAFY
-79 VDALKETELVFLAN
+79 TNALNEEEMDFLAN
-93 HFSEVSE
+93 HFSKVSTF
-100 SIFDCLYHN
+100 IFNNFADKYTKGWIG
-109 LRTTLDFSLE
+109 RPTQKVYEIIE
-119 KPSKVAYDT
+119 KLKKVEA
-128 LTTAKIGTGKTI
+128 GKTI
-140 FIANSGFGDI
+140 FIGGAGLCDM
-150 AMLFPG
+150 ALLFPN
-156 CTIKGYSS
+156 CTIKGYSEYDFF
-164 EEENYKS
+164 EEHIGDKEM
-171 EAWALGQIRLFAAGI
+171 WALGQIRLFAAGI
-186 KSEIKPFYEDTKN
+186 KSEIKPFHEDTKN
-199 SQYMSDVDIAIFG
+199 SQYMSDVDIAIFD
-212 TDDCYSDLFFNGSEH
+212 TADRYSYPFSNGSEH
-227 LFLYMKPNSEFLLFL
+227 LFQYMKPNSEFLLFL

-272 EPNAILSTTQT
+272 EPNAIFGTNTTKT
-283 TICVRANKSTSDVV
+283 TICVCANKAVSNVV
-297 CIKNNATGEQMQLS
+297 CIKNDATGDLIQLS

-324 YLTAKPK
+324 YLTAKSK
-331 EGISLSEIVSF
+331 EGIALSEIVSF
-342 LDFRP
+342 QDLKP
-347 KKKEDIVFKKT
+347 KNMEDIVFKKT

-367 EWILSDKEKTI
+367 EWILSDKEKNI
-378 PVIAPI
+378 LVVAPT
-384 NLSTGYEDAEL
+384 NLSTRYEDAKLCKENL
-395 YEAQLKQAGD
+395 HPAGT
-405 PLFEKLLGWLGKIS
+405 PLFEKQLGLLCNIM
-419 QPCVFCYGRKD
+419 QPCVLLYGRKD
-430 KFIAG
+430 KLVAG
-435 YIRKIPSEGIVAYRQ
+435 YIKDLPSEGIVAYRQ
-450 LVCLVPKKGIDVRYV
+450 FACLVPKEGIDVRYV
-465 AALLLTPEVRNQI
+465 AALLLTPEVKNQI
-478 ISICEGEVDAHLFPL
+478 MSICEGEVDAQLFPL

-538 HMRKHALTQSASSIE
+538 RMRKHALTQSASSIE

-558 LNAYRERKEGTISD
+558 LNAYRERKNGTISD

-605 ADVEYTFNKP
+605 ADVEYTFTKP

-695 FIDKSCHNYQLR
+695 FIDKSYHNYQLR
-707 FSWEID
+707 FSWETD
-713 GTTLKI
+713 GTALKM

-777 DEFRVKYILTFNRI
+777 DEFRVKYILTFNRTNI
-791 FSKLF
+791 LKTL
-796 RYERLRFRLNPS
+796 
-808 SLG
+808 